1 MPATRRRRK
10 SPVILE
16 TRIEK
21 LSHEGRGIC
30 HHNGKTVFVFN
41 ALPGERVEVQIDR
54 NRKQLAEGHALRIL
68 EPSDQRIEPN
78 CPHFSVCGGCSLQHL
93 GSDDQLAFKQQAL
106 AERMEHAGID
116 VGGWMEPLRSTPW
129 GYRRKARLGVKHV
142 RKKGRVLVGFRE
154 RSSPFL
160 ADMRQCPVLDPRVG
174 TRLEELSELIGGL
187 EASNRIAQIELAC
200 DDEHCA
206 LAFRH
211 LDPLSVED
219 RQRLIDFARD
229 SGLWVQLQPA
239 GPDSIEPLYP
249 ERQELYFRPLAN
261 EDLRIGFRVSD
272 FTQVNADLNQRM
284 VAQAL
289 ERLELQPQQRV
300 LDLFCGL
307 GNFTL
312 PLARRVASVT
322 GVEGDR
328 AMVQRARD
336 NARALGI
343 ENTEYHAADLSAVDG
358 GEIWLKTGYDRILLD
373 PPRSGAQEV
382 IPHLLKIG
390 AGIIVYVSCQPA
402 SLVRDAR
409 LLVEGGYRLDALG
422 IMDMF
427 PQTAHVESMA
437 VFRKG

>member
-1 MPATRRRRK
+1 MSRRSRRRAP
-10 SPVILE
+10 PVPFE
-16 TRIEK
+16 ARIEN

-41 ALPGERVEVQIDR
+41 ALPGELVEVQIDR

-68 EPSDQRIEPN
+68 EPSDMRIEPH
-78 CPHFSVCGGCSLQHL
+78 CPHFSICGGCSLQQL
-93 GSDDQLAFKQQAL
+93 ASDDQLEFKRQSL
-106 AERMEHAGID
+106 ADRMDHAGIEI
-116 VGGWMEPLRSTPW
+116 GRWMEPLRSQPW

-160 ADMRQCPVLDPRVG
+160 ADMKHCPVLDPRVG
-174 TRLEELSELIGGL
+174 TRLEELSELIGSL
-187 EASNRIAQIELAC
+187 EASDRIAQIEVAC

-211 LDPLSVED
+211 LDPLSAAD
-219 RQRLIDFARD
+219 RQRLLDFGRD
-229 SGLWVQLQPA
+229 SGLWIQLQPA

-249 ERQELYFRPLAN
+249 ERQELYFRPLAD

-289 ERLELQPQQRV
+289 ERLELQPQHRV

-312 PLARRVASVT
+312 PLARRVASVI
-322 GVEGDR
+322 GVEGDA
-328 AMVQRARD
+328 AMVERARD
-336 NARALGI
+336 SARALGV
-343 ENTEYHAADLSAVDG
+343 ENTEYHDADLTSVDG
-358 GEIWLKTGYDRILLD
+358 SEPWLKDGYDRILLD

-382 IPHLLKIG
+382 IPRLLKIG

-437 VFRKG
+437 VFRKD